1 MIQSI
6 HSLVRPLSCQDTRR
20 SLSLVSLLLAFA
32 QGRIPMLQQL
42 FGTGAY
48 LASPSPILTPNE
60 AHLVALS
67 LTSAYVGGLYVS
79 RLALLHNHRLRS
91 IKHVTSSSS
100 SSISRSDIKGK
111 QDTPLEDLVESDSTA
126 DLDRDDP
133 RVIKSRIRAVGIATL
148 GGCATVGGLVY
159 CRANHQ
165 DLGSAVSVFTRSG
178 RACVR
183 SRSEPFVSSFIF

>member
-1 MIQSI
+1 M
-6 HSLVRPLSCQDTRR
+6 
-20 SLSLVSLLLAFA
+20 SLLLAFA

-91 IKHVTSSSS
+91 NKHVTS
-100 SSISRSDIKGK
+100 SSISRSDINGK

-183 SRSEPFVSSFIF
+183 SRFEPFVSSFTL